1 MVHQRLEVL
10 LPVLVRLDLVEEQV
24 ARALIA
30 GRRLLDLA
38 DQRLQRLAMQQRVI
52 HFHVGDALRGRA
64 ACQQVGDQVAD
75 QDGLADP
82 AWAIVDARFALAEP
96 AKGQRDYLAAHTA
109 LSLHEVETEIDR
121 YIAWPGQA
129 LAYKMGELK
138 IRALRARA
146 EAELGPRFDLRRFHD
161 AVLAQGAIPLGALE
175 EQVEAFVKA
184 EKERP

>member
-1 MVHQRLEVL
+1 MPEFRRHDYVNAFGEGWGLYSERLGLEAGFYKDPYSNFGRL
-10 LPVLVRLDLVEEQV
+10 TYEMWRACRLVVDTGLHWKGWTRRQ
-24 ARALIA
+24 AL
-30 GRRLLDLA
+30 
-38 DQRLQRLAMQQRVI
+38 
-52 HFHVGDALRGRA
+52 
-64 ACQQVGDQVAD
+64 
-75 QDGLADP
+75 
-82 AWAIVDARFALAEP
+82 
-96 AKGQRDYLAAHTA
+96 DYLASNTA
-109 LSLHEVETEIDR
+109 LSLHEVETETDR
-121 YIAWPGQA
+121 YISWPGQA